1 MDFND
6 EKLVNDI
13 DIMVL
18 ISNISY
24 LSSSENLGY
33 FHYLGLERKLRETF
47 LGDV

>member
-1 MDFND
+1 MMTMDFND

-24 LSSSENLGY
+24 LSSS
-33 FHYLGLERKLRETF
+33 
-47 LGDV
+47 